1 MHGNGDLESSISST
15 CNKPQKHGASC
26 MDLGMAWWYIIDAA
40 LRIWL
45 VAGIRN

>member
-1 MHGNGDLESSISST
+1 
-15 CNKPQKHGASC
+15 